1 MTLETRLKGRT
12 LTLRLQGDGVTP
24 ALAER
29 IRALLAQLQA
39 GARAP

>member
-1 MTLETRLKGRT
+1 VTLETRLQGRT

-29 IRALLAQLQA
+29 IRTLLVQLQPGESA
-39 GARAP
+39 

>member
-1 MTLETRLKGRT
+1 MTLETRLEGRT

-39 GARAP
+39 GERAP